1 MSTICGLHTTT
12 KSSVEVL
19 KYDRAD
25 LSRKNDSDIVI
36 VETRL
41 EERFSGGMS
50 GMGHATHLRLEYPN
64 GTGRLICYERFE
76 GKVGELSGSF
86 VLQGAGYTDLR
97 HVVHGTW
104 EVIEGSGTGELK
116 NLRGSAVFSAHP
128 KENDMSGWEAETAL
142 TYWLA
147 D

>member
-1 MSTICGLHTTT
+1 MSTNAGFHTTT
-12 KSSVEVL
+12 KSRVEVL
-19 KYDRAD
+19 KYDRAS
-25 LSRKNDSDIVI
+25 LSRNPDSDIAI

-50 GMGHATHLRLEYPN
+50 GMGHATPQRLEYPN

-86 VLQGAGYTDLR
+86 VLQGAGYTDPQ

-128 KENDMSGWEAETAL
+128 NENNM
-142 TYWLA
+142 
-147 D
+147 